1 MEYNKIKNADKIIA
15 ESKFFVKDPYKY
27 KNKWHDLFG
36 NKNPISLELGMGR
49 GDFIINMAKKY
60 PNVNFIG
67 LELYPSQMVMDTEK
81 LKSEI
86 RIDLLNKGYLLP
98 AKLLP
103 MNEVVNYL
111 KININY
117 LQKMAKENLN

>member
-1 MEYNKIKNADKIIA
+1 MN
-15 ESKFFVKDPYKY
+15 VKET
-27 KNKWHDLFG
+27 
-36 NKNPISLELGMGR
+36 LELISKQWCSLN
-49 GDFIINMAKKY
+49 DLIK
-60 PNVNFIG
+60 
-67 LELYPSQMVMDTEK
+67 LTELGKNSASK

-103 MNEVVNYL
+103 TNEVVNYL